1 VLSPRA
7 GGPGG
12 TFLLGVGAQKG
23 GTSWLHD
30 HLLASPQFDPGF
42 RKEYHVSA
50 GLDLP
55 QAAYVRDR
63 IANQARKVVAAVAAG
78 EPAPQQPLLRAAFY
92 ADPDAYPDYFTGLL
106 HRPGVRLTADIT
118 PSYALLGVER
128 LRAVR
133 AAFEQRGVRCVAVF
147 LMRDPVDRVWS
158 SVRMAHRR
166 NPGRSARSAEQR
178 TLEVHRQDYHL
189 LRSRYD
195 LTLDRLDAA
204 FGPDLVHLDLYE
216 RLFRPGAVEELSAFL
231 GIDPHEPDLA
241 KRVNASPTD
250 AVLPETTV
258 REMAATYA
266 PVYDAVARRFP
277 DLDLE
282 RLWPSA
288 RFR

>member
-1 VLSPRA
+1 MT
-7 GGPGG
+7 G

-30 HLLASPQFDPGF
+30 HLEGSPQFDGGF
-42 RKEYHVSA
+42 RKEYHVFD

-63 IANQARKVVAAVAAG
+63 IVNQARRTVAAVEAG
-78 EPAPQQPLLRAAFY
+78 EQAPQEPLLRAAFY
-92 ADPDAYPDYFTGLL
+92 ADPEAYPDYFTGLL
-106 HRPGVRLTADIT
+106 HRPGTRLTGDIT
-118 PSYALLGVER
+118 PSYALLGEER
-128 LRAVR
+128 LRSVR
-133 AAFEQRGVRCVAVF
+133 AAFERRGVRCVAVF

-178 TLEVHRQDYHL
+178 ALEVHRDDYHL

-231 GIDPHEPDLA
+231 GIDPHEPDLD
-241 KRVNASPTD
+241 KRVNASPTE
-250 AVLPETTV
+250 AVLPESSV

-277 DLDLE
+277 GLDLE